1 MAHAQ
6 LGGEDITVTNS
17 AIGPTAASVLDN
29 VVYAQFNLRSGG
41 SLHAQT
47 FAAPTAGGNL
57 GDHLFGVGDNWKVW
71 GHDEVL
77 NYLMIRTGGVSAV
90 VGVQYFGTQA

>member
-1 MAHAQ
+1 MHSQ
-6 LGGEDITVTNS
+6 LGGEDITVTNT
-17 AIGPTAASVLDN
+17 AIGPTAVEVTDN

-57 GDHLFGVGDNWKVW
+57 GDALFNVGDVWRVW

-77 NYLMIRTGGVSAV
+77 DYLMIRTGGVSAV
-90 VGVQYFGTQA
+90 VGVQYFGVGK